1 MLLPKIVLLYGF
13 FISNSTKQFVKKD
26 DHVKETIESTQYQLF
41 FHGPNG
47 EYLFPINKKE
57 NQYVG
62 E

>member
-1 MLLPKIVLLYGF
+1 
-13 FISNSTKQFVKKD
+13 VKKD
-26 DHVKETIESTQYQLF
+26 DHMKETIESTQYQLF